1 MDYHTIIMSLMVFIL
16 VALVLFA
23 LVMCIDLNKWI
34 NKEAEIEQAKKEIL
48 LKIKQLE
55 KEDEVKGYAQIHKL
69 EGLNRTEFDILT
81 YIKANK
87 ENTQA
92 QLDRDILFNDVSL
105 ATIKRGVIKLISKDL
120 IVAERDAIDVRR
132 VLLTAT

>member
-1 MDYHTIIMSLMVFIL
+1 MNS
-16 VALVLFA
+16 
-23 LVMCIDLNKWI
+23 
-34 NKEAEIEQAKKEIL
+34 KERYR
-48 LKIKQLE
+48 
-55 KEDEVKGYAQIHKL
+55 DRVKGYAQIHKL

-87 ENTQA
+87 ESTQA
-92 QLDRDILFNDVSL
+92 QLDRDILFNDVSI